1 MLEREKSRMR
11 EPTVED
17 LLKTP
22 PPELRVSSKTA
33 QAYLG
38 VRSKILTGEYV
49 AHQILLPKQMEEA
62 YQINN
67 TTTQMLLMRLANEG
81 LVSILPIKERTWP
94 NNASLNEYRVADLT
108 QAQKALA
115 HRLHAELPASTTE
128 TLLPEKETLLLTIQ
142 YADEEIAR
150 LLGLSAGEKVVV
162 YRERERRLDKTVT
175 AISDWYAPF
184 WFAEMIPELEQAG
197 NEVYHLL
204 QRLGKSP
211 ATCIETVDIVQ
222 ARSSERVLFELSPDD
237 PAPLFK
243 LRRLTFDAENTP
255 LAVQFLTTSGVN
267 YRLQYTFSLASPE
280 REGPA
285 KAASER

>member
-128 TLLPEKETLLLTIQ
+128 TLLPEKET
-142 YADEEIAR
+142 
-150 LLGLSAGEKVVV
+150 
-162 YRERERRLDKTVT
+162 
-175 AISDWYAPF
+175 
-184 WFAEMIPELEQAG
+184 
-197 NEVYHLL
+197 
-204 QRLGKSP
+204 
-211 ATCIETVDIVQ
+211 
-222 ARSSERVLFELSPDD
+222 
-237 PAPLFK
+237 
-243 LRRLTFDAENTP
+243 
-255 LAVQFLTTSGVN
+255 
-267 YRLQYTFSLASPE
+267 
-280 REGPA
+280 
-285 KAASER
+285 